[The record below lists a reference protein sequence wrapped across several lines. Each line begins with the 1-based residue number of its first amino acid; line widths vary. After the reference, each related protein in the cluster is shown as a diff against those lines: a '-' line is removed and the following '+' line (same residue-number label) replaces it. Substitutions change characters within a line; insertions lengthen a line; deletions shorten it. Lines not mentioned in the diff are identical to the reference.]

1 MKRNQLV
8 YLITVFSLVACLM
21 LPGPGWAADAELI
34 KKAKAEGTLSVYST
48 FPVKALSAL
57 LKAFEEKYGIK
68 TEYYRQSSTA
78 VVEKYLTEAEA
89 RSVMVDIIQPSD
101 PVPMVELAKRGQ
113 LMGYISPEFKAF
125 DQRFIGPEGR
135 YFYPVF
141 NLLNVI
147 YNKKY
152 VKESEVPKKWEDF
165 INPKWKGKIV
175 TGNPIAGGTSY
186 AWYYMA
192 RKKYGKE
199 YHEKLAA
206 LKPKIVT
213 ATAAMQQMVVAGEV
227 YLCNEMLQ
235 YRPWGLLK
243 KDPQAPI
250 GVSWPAPTP
259 VAPRTSG
266 IVIQAPHPNAAK
278 LYHDFLASEE
288 GQKIAAVKF
297 GSFSPRG
304 LRPEGLPDIKTLD
317 LFLIGPEEMPAFT
330 GMRKELN
337 AEFKRLY
344 MSGK

>member
-1 MKRNQLV
+1 MKRKKFI
-8 YLITVFSLVACLM
+8 YPIIAFSLLGCLM
-21 LPGPGWAADAELI
+21 LPCLSGAADPGLV
-34 KKAKAEGTLSVYST
+34 KKAKAEGKLSVYST
-48 FPVKALSAL
+48 FPVKALSTL

-113 LMGYISPEFKAF
+113 LMAYISPEFKAF
-125 DQRFIGPEGR
+125 DQRFVDSEGR

-147 YNKKY
+147 YNTKY
-152 VKESEVPKKWEDF
+152 IKENEVPKQWTDI
-165 INPKWKGKIV
+165 INPKWKGKTV

-186 AWYYMA
+186 AWYYMI
-192 RKKYGKE
+192 RKKFGKE
-199 YHEKLAA
+199 FHEKYAA
-206 LKPKIVT
+206 LKPKVLT

-235 YRPWGLLK
+235 YRPWGLK
-243 KDPQAPI
+243 KKAPHAPI
-250 GVSWPAPTP
+250 GVAWPSPTP

-288 GQKIAAVKF
+288 GQKIAAVQF

-317 LFLIGPEEMPAFT
+317 LFLISADEMPRFT
-330 GMRKELN
+330 GMRKEFN

-344 MSGK
+344 MGGK